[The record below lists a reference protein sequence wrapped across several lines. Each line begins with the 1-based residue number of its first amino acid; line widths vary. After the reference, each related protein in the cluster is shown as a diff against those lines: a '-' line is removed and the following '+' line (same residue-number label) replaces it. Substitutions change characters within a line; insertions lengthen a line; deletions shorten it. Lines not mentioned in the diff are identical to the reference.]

1 MDTDLIRAFSYAK
14 GWRVERIMRVL
25 YPDLKYQ
32 CKEYLNERKKMV
44 DIITDTE
51 KKLNAKQIH
60 LIDILDVSDLVLKK
74 FYLEHG
80 TINLSKIEN

>member
-1 MDTDLIRAFSYAK
+1 MDELIRAFVYGK

-25 YPDLKYQ
+25 YPDLKFQSKAYMEKR
-32 CKEYLNERKKMV
+32 KEIVKV
-44 DIITDTE
+44 ICDTE
-51 KKLNAKQIH
+51 KKLNAKEVH
-60 LIDILDVSDLVLKK
+60 LIDILDASDLVLKK

>member
-1 MDTDLIRAFSYAK
+1 MDELIRAFVYGK

-25 YPDLKYQ
+25 YPDLTYQ

-60 LIDILDVSDLVLKK
+60 LIDILGVSDLVLKK